1 MFFKVFNLMKI
12 ICLLLL
18 LTFSNNLSSK
28 PIKIMLYGDSLMAGY
43 GLTQNEN
50 LSSILKNKIKKNY
63 MDLDLINA
71 SVSGN
76 TSKDGLARLKW
87 SLEDKPT
94 VLILCLGA
102 NDMLRGIDP
111 KITKKNLNEI
121 IIQVKQKNIIIILSG
136 MLAPDSMGQDY
147 KRQFDD
153 IYPKLAKEHQLI
165 FMPFFLQD
173 IALQEEY
180 LLNDYMHP
188 NHKGIKII
196 ADNLFPYI
204 KKSINILTN

>member
-1 MFFKVFNLMKI
+1 MFFKVFNLLKV
-12 ICLLLL
+12 ICFFLLLI
-18 LTFSNNLSSK
+18 FSSNLSSMS
-28 PIKIMLYGDSLMAGY
+28 IKIMLYGDSLMAGY
-43 GLTQNEN
+43 GLTQDEN
-50 LSSILKNKIKKNY
+50 LSSVLINKIKNNY
-63 MDLDLINA
+63 TDIDLINA

-76 TSKDGLARLKW
+76 TSNDGLARFQW
-87 SLEDKPT
+87 SLEDKPA

-111 KITKKNLNEI
+111 KITKENLNEI
-121 IIQVKQKNIIIILSG
+121 IVQVKQKNIIVILSG
-136 MLAPDSMGQDY
+136 MLAPDSMGQNY
-147 KRQFDD
+147 KQQFDD

-173 IALQEEY
+173 VALQEEY

-188 NHKGIKII
+188 NHEGIKII

-204 KKSINILTN
+204 KSSINILTN